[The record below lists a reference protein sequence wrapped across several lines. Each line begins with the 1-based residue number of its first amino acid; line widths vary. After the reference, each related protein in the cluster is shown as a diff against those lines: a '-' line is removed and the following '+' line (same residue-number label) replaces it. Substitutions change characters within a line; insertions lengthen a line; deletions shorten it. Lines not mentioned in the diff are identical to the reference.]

1 MTLKLVQSKNLPIL
15 SDAML
20 IPITREKF
28 EQLVPFTATI
38 EQYRHYAG
46 DWPSFLRKLLIS
58 FVGVVVIWLLGE
70 ITNSAGAEISLFCVI
85 AGLYWLWSPVY
96 WATRRNITYRR
107 FPYSGFWRG
116 QVLEVFV
123 SEEVVGTE
131 ETVDEKGELII
142 IENRERRINLEV
154 GDKTGFEIQ
163 IQAPLRRLHRNIKTG
178 QVVELLVLSQDPD
191 LARISKI
198 TDAYLPQL
206 DLWVSNYPILRRDTF
221 VEVSQELRK
230 SNSSRKARSS
240 RTSYSYY

>member
-70 ITNSAGAEISLFCVI
+70 ITNSSGAEISLFCVI

-131 ETVDEKGELII
+131 ETVDKKGELII

-198 TDAYLPQL
+198 SDAYLPQL
-206 DLWVSNYPILRRDTF
+206 DLWVSNYPVLRRDTF
-221 VEVSQELRK
+221 VEVSQELRR
-230 SNSSRKARSS
+230 SNRSRKARSS
-240 RTSYSYY
+240 HKSYSY

>member
-1 MTLKLVQSKNLPIL
+1 
-15 SDAML
+15 ML

-163 IQAPLRRLHRNIKTG
+163 LQAPLRRLHRNIKTG

-198 TDAYLPQL
+198 SDAYLPQL

-221 VEVSQELRK
+221 VEVSQELRR
-230 SNSSRKARSS
+230 SNRSRKARSS
-240 RTSYSYY
+240 SKSYSY

>member
-131 ETVDEKGELII
+131 ETVDKKGELII

-198 TDAYLPQL
+198 SDAYLPQL
-206 DLWVSNYPILRRDTF
+206 DLWVSNYPVLRRDTF
-221 VEVSQELRK
+221 VEVSQELRR
-230 SNSSRKARSS
+230 SNRSRKARSS
-240 RTSYSYY
+240 HKSYSY